1 MTELTDLQK
10 EFIIRTAILIMAETG
25 NELECRRQI
34 INFLT
39 IANFSTEQLQ
49 RVEDAIVAYKNSKSN
64 I

>member
-10 EFIIRTAILIMAETG
+10 EFIIRTAILIMTETG